1 MSTSQQ
7 QHPPPLRRRN
17 SQEDLATS
25 LSVIADRQAW
35 ISNITAAHE
44 DIEDKIAD
52 DREDSQSKP
61 KLKRRGS
68 FLGLLNDTKLPLPHE
83 VSHVHS
89 NVFDRLSARRGS
101 GDAGSA
107 RGSARGSGRRA
118 TNEFRRPSFD
128 GSIGSDTPPQR
139 RPSVGWKESMAAARS
154 ISAEKGSSS
163 PSNSI
168 ELAVSPSA
176 GRSLESSTNA
186 NYDTSAELHD
196 FWNNVEKKRVSLCDT
211 RSARIA
217 KRIMNQEADQA
228 GGGSL
233 TNRSNTSR
241 GATLVNAAR
250 RKNVNARDVLRSA
263 ALRSAT
269 SGVKAAAKIVEDIDY
284 LESDSFAAAVPIK
297 RNWRDAAESFLQ
309 TQVRRSLGQGVILF
323 FSQG

>member
-1 MSTSQQ
+1 MSQQ
-7 QHPPPLRRRN
+7 QHPPPLRRRK

-44 DIEDKIAD
+44 DMEDKIAD
-52 DREDSQSKP
+52 DEESSPSKP

-89 NVFDRLSARRGS
+89 NVFERLSARRGS

-118 TNEFRRPSFD
+118 SGEFRRPSFD
-128 GSIGSDTPPQR
+128 CSIDSDSSPQR
-139 RPSVGWKESMAAARS
+139 RPSVGWKQSMAAARS
-154 ISAEKGSSS
+154 ISTEKGITS

-168 ELAVSPSA
+168 ELAVSPSV
-176 GRSLESSTNA
+176 GRSLEPISA

-196 FWNNVEKKRVSLCDT
+196 FWSNVEKKRASLCDT

-217 KRIMNQEADQA
+217 KRIMNEDADGLGQA
-228 GGGSL
+228 GSL
-233 TNRSNTSR
+233 AANRMNTSR
-241 GATLVNAAR
+241 GSTQLNATR
-250 RKNVNARDVLRSA
+250 RKNVNAKDVLRTAAMRSA
-263 ALRSAT
+263 ATGPPSSA
-269 SGVKAAAKIVEDIDY
+269 KRVESFVDTEADT
-284 LESDSFAAAVPIK
+284 FAAAVPIK
-297 RNWRDAAESFLQ
+297 RDWREAAESFLQ
-309 TQVRRSLGQGVILF
+309 LQVRRMG
-323 FSQG
+323 